1 MLSYLPLS
9 TIHWTIVFIWS
20 CPNLAHFLPSKTKI
34 DIFSNSSSNWSRKW
48 CRNSKEYLPT
58 TLEIQL
64 PDSKVLSEVQS
75 ARCISSNRIA
85 WSCSR
90 VMSRSLWR
98 GGRGRFWSSGWK
110 HLWHILVMFAID
122 LVSTD
127 LWQFWS
133 RTYRAWRVSISRSS
147 TLEPKLM
154 RFWFS
159 LDEYLTSILTLS
171 AADPA
176 LCRVLAGWLIA
187 VQCDICSISK
197 SWRQAG

>member
-1 MLSYLPLS
+1 MHNYLPLS

-20 CPNLAHFLPSKTKI
+20 CPNLTHFLPSKTRI
-34 DIFSNSSSNWSRKW
+34 DIFSNYSSNWSENR

-75 ARCISSNRIA
+75 ARCTSSNRIA
-85 WSCSR
+85 WSRSR

-133 RTYRAWRVSISRSS
+133 RTYRAWRVPVSRSS
-147 TLEPKLM
+147 TSESKLM
-154 RFWFS
+154 RSWCS
-159 LDEYLTSILTLS
+159 LDEYLTSILTPI

-176 LCRVLAGWLIA
+176 LCRVLAGSLIA
-187 VQCDICSISK
+187 VQCDICSTSN